1 MLIKT
6 QRTAFLS
13 SSLLLAAG
21 ILLAPAASQAHGTWL
36 SSIHGET
43 TVLYGHDESDT
54 DPYQPSKI
62 EKVRAFRN
70 GQEQSVRVV
79 RHENRYATLE
89 ADKAGL
95 IGYEMNNGYWHKDQ
109 DGKWQNRPKT
119 EAANPAAVKASTESR
134 KYSVNYLNNREPVR
148 AIGYE
153 LEIVPAVN
161 PVKLHQGDKLM
172 VQVLY
177 KGKPLPGVEVT
188 NNFFGKG
195 ETGKTDQDGRV
206 ELPVARD
213 ALNTFSVE
221 HKVEN
226 RDKRLADTTGLF
238 AGLTFH
244 AHEDDHHE
252 H

>member
-6 QRTAFLS
+6 RHTSLLS
-13 SSLLLAAG
+13 SALLAAG
-21 ILLAPAASQAHGTWL
+21 VLLAPTASQAHGTWL
-36 SSIHGET
+36 SSIHGES
-43 TVLYGHDESDT
+43 TVLYGHHESDT
-54 DPYQPSKI
+54 DAYQPSKI
-62 EKVRAFRN
+62 EKVRAFSH
-70 GQEQSVRVV
+70 GSEQAVRVV

-89 ADKAGL
+89 SDKAGL
-95 IGYEMNNGYWHKDQ
+95 IGYEMNNGYWHKDEQ
-109 DGKWQNRPKT
+109 GKWQNRPKT
-119 EAANPAAVKASTESR
+119 EAADPASVKASTESR
-134 KYSVNYLNNREPVR
+134 KYSVNYLNGREPVR

-161 PVKLHQGDKLM
+161 PARLHQGEKLM

-177 KGKPLPGVEVT
+177 RGKPLPGVEVT

-195 ETGKTDQDGRV
+195 ETGRTDKDGRI

-213 ALNTFSVE
+213 ALNTFAVE
-221 HKVEN
+221 HRVEN
-226 RDKRLADTTGLF
+226 RDRTLADTTGLF
-238 AGLTFH
+238 AGLSFH